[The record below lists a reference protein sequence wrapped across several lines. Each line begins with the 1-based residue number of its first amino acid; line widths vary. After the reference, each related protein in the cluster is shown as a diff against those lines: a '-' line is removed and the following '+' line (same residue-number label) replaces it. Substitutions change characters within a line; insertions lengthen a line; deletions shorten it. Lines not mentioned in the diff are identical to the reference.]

1 MKITFGEKSIE
12 LRDWPGGKM
21 LLMTRNEQV
30 KDAFERI
37 TEEEPGVVELLTDPD
52 AASPDDLEDV
62 AAIIVD
68 RRRSALVFDL
78 DNQRIGVAVYTDM
91 DDEPDDE

>member
-12 LRDWPGGKM
+12 LRDWPGGKI

-30 KDAFERI
+30 KDAFVRI
-37 TEEEPGVVELLTDPD
+37 TEEEPTIVELLTDPD

-68 RRRSALVFDL
+68 RKRAALVFDL
-78 DNQRIGVAVYTDM
+78 DDQKIGVAVYTDM
-91 DDEPDDE
+91 DEEEEE

>member
-12 LRDWPGGKM
+12 LRDWPGGKV

-30 KDAFERI
+30 KDAFVRI
-37 TEEEPGVVELLTDPD
+37 TEEEPNIVELLTDPLSP
-52 AASPDDLEDV
+52 SPDDLEDV

-78 DNQRIGVAVYTDM
+78 DDQRIGVAVYTDM